1 MAENRG
7 FVFTIDSAL
16 AVFLFIL
23 VVGTTIFLSVQA
35 SADPYGSHQL
45 QRLGKDALVVLDK
58 SGALASWNKT
68 RIESTLNSSLPS
80 SVGEHLEIESY
91 QYVNGSF
98 SSLNSTDY
106 GEGIPNSTATYGA
119 RRDFVSMQNG
129 QIVNYSIARVWIW
142 QK

>member
-1 MAENRG
+1 MRLNG
-7 FVFTIDSAL
+7 FVFTIDSTL

-23 VVGTTIFLSVQA
+23 VVGTTVFLSVQA
-35 SADPYGSHQL
+35 SSDPYGSHQV
-45 QRLGKDALVVLDK
+45 QRLGKDALAVLDK
-58 SGALASWNKT
+58 SGALSSWNAS
-68 RIESTLNSSLPS
+68 RIQSVLNSSLPS

-91 QYVNGSF
+91 QYVDGSF

-106 GEGIPNSTATYGA
+106 GEAIPNSTTTFGA
-119 RRDFVSMQNG
+119 RRDFVTLQNG